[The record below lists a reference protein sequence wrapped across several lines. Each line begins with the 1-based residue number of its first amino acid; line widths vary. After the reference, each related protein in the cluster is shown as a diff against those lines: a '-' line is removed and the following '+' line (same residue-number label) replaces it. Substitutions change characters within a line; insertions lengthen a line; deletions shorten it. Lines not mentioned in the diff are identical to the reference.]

1 MPLNITKNPRLA
13 NNLNQNTDYLGLSQ
27 ERSGTALRTNIP
39 APTGGLNT
47 RDSESTMDVTDAV
60 IMENWFPSQGSV
72 STRKGFTEYVTGLDG
87 NVETLIEYNAGST
100 RKFLCCNNDEINDI
114 TDPNSVTN
122 LVTGLTN
129 ARWQWVNFNAYIIMV
144 NGADTPKTFD
154 GSSLAASTISG
165 SGLTVTQLNG
175 INVHKNRVYVW
186 NSNAQDVWYGAT
198 NAIGGTFT
206 KFQLSRVA
214 PFGGNLIS
222 MMTWNLDG
230 GNGVDDYAV
239 FLMSSGDV
247 LLYQGS
253 DPSTWSLLGTYKIGR
268 PIAIRGA
275 KKVAGDVV
283 IITDQDF
290 VFFSEVFKNDGAVTQ
305 RGKLSGAAIDAVNS
319 YSSNYGWEV
328 ALYPKGGWLLF
339 NVPVGTNS
347 TYHQYVINTI
357 TGAATKFTG
366 INARTWGNYNNNL
379 YFGGDGAV
387 YKADDGYNDNGEYI
401 VCDVQA
407 AYSNLGSPQEKTVN
421 SFRNII
427 KADGTV
433 SINTLVNFD
442 YGKEQTS
449 QNVESSVVS
458 GSFWDV
464 SYWDVALWSPEGLT
478 RNNLVIS
485 SGQGVDV
492 GMRLKTSL
500 SGQQINWYR
509 TDYSVTVS
517 NIL

>member
-1 MPLNITKNPRLA
+1 MPLNISRNPRLS
-13 NNLNQNTDYLGLSQ
+13 NEVGQNTNYLGLNQ
-27 ERSGTALRTNIP
+27 ERSGTALRSNVP

-47 RDSESTMDVTDAV
+47 RDSESAMEPTDAV
-60 IMENWFPSQGSV
+60 IMENWFPDQGSV
-72 STRKGFTEYVTGLDG
+72 STRKGYTVYATGLTS
-87 NVETLIEYNAGST
+87 NVETLIEYNANT
-100 RKFLCCNNDEINDI
+100 IRKFICANSSEINDVSTPASI
-114 TDPNSVTN
+114 VN
-122 LVTGLTN
+122 LGTGFSN
-129 ARWQWVNFNAYIIMV
+129 ARWQWANFNAYVLMV
-144 NGADTPKTFD
+144 NGADTPQTFD
-154 GSSLAASTISG
+154 GTTLAASTISG
-165 SGLTVTQLNG
+165 SGLTVTQLDG

-186 NSNAQDVWYGAT
+186 SSNAQDVWYGAT

-230 GNGVDDYAV
+230 GAGVDDYAV

-253 DPSTWSLLGTYKIGR
+253 DPASWSLLGTYKIGR

-275 KKVAGDVV
+275 KKVAGDIVM
-283 IITDQDF
+283 ITDQDF

-305 RGKLSGAAIDAVNS
+305 RGKLSGAAIKAVNA
-319 YSSNYGWEV
+319 YASNYGWEV
-328 ALYPKGGWLLF
+328 ALYPKGGWLLL
-339 NVPVGTNS
+339 NVPVATNS

-366 INARTWGNYNNNL
+366 MNARTWGLYNNNL
-379 YFGGDGAV
+379 YFGGDGKI
-387 YKADDGYNDNGEYI
+387 YKADDGYDDNNEFI
-401 VCDVQA
+401 ACDVQA
-407 AYSNLGSPQEKTVN
+407 AYSNLGSPQEKTIN
-421 SFRNII
+421 AFRNTL

-433 SINTLVNFD
+433 SINSIVNFD
-442 YGKEQTS
+442 YGKAQST
-449 QNVESSVVS
+449 QNLSSTAT
-458 GSFWDV
+458 GSFWDT
-464 SYWDVALWSPEGLT
+464 SFWDVALWSPEGVT
-478 RNNLVIS
+478 RNSLVYS

-500 SGQQINWYR
+500 KGQQVQWYR

>member
-1 MPLNITKNPRLA
+1 MPLNITKSARLTA
-13 NNLNQNTDYLGLSQ
+13 ESNQNSNYIGLNQ
-27 ERSGTALRTNIP
+27 ERSGTALRSNVP

-47 RDSESTMDVTDAV
+47 RDSESAMEPTDAV

-72 STRKGFTEYVTGLDG
+72 STRKGFTEYATGLSSF
-87 NVETLIEYNAGST
+87 VETLIEYNAGT
-100 RKFLCCNNDEINDI
+100 VRKFICANNGQINDI
-114 TDPNSVTN
+114 TNASSIVSLGTGFTNS
-122 LVTGLTN
+122 
-129 ARWQWVNFNAYIIMV
+129 RWQWANFNAYVLLV
-144 NGADTPKTFD
+144 NGADTPQTFD
-154 GSSLAASTISG
+154 GTTLAASSISG
-165 SGLTVTQLNG
+165 SGLTVTQLDG
-175 INVHKNRVYVW
+175 VNVHKNRVYVW
-186 NSNAQDVWYGAT
+186 SSNSQDVWYGAT

-253 DPSTWSLLGTYKIGR
+253 DPASWSLLGTYKIGR

-275 KKVAGDVV
+275 KKVAGDIMMV
-283 IITDQDF
+283 TDQDF

-305 RGKLSGAAIDAVNS
+305 RSKLSGAAIAAVNS
-319 YSSNYGWEV
+319 YASNYGWEV
-328 ALYPKGGWLLF
+328 VLYPKGGWLMV
-339 NVPVGTNS
+339 NVPVATNE
-347 TYHQYVINTI
+347 TYIQYVINTI

-366 INARTWGNYNNNL
+366 MNAITWGNYNNNI
-379 YFGGDGAV
+379 YFGGNGKV
-387 YKADDGYNDNGEYI
+387 YKADDGYSDNSNYI

-421 SFRNII
+421 AFRNTI

-433 SINTLVNFD
+433 AINTLVNYD

-449 QNVESSVVS
+449 QNVDSAAAS

-464 SYWDVALWSPEGLT
+464 AMWDVAMWSPEGLT
-478 RNNLVIS
+478 RNDLIYS

-500 SGQQINWYR
+500 SGQQVNWYR

>member
-1 MPLNITKNPRLA
+1 MALSLTPNQTLLQPNKNSS
-13 NNLNQNTDYLGLSQ
+13 LGLAQ
-27 ERSGTALRTNIP
+27 ERNGAALRANVA

-47 RDSESTMDVTDAV
+47 RDSESAMEATDAT

-72 STRKGFTEYVTGLDG
+72 ITRKGFIEYATGLTSY
-87 NVETLIEYNAGST
+87 VETLMEYNAAST
-100 RKFLCCNNDEINDI
+100 RKFLCANNTEINDI
-114 TDPNSVTN
+114 TNAASITN
-122 LVTGLTN
+122 IGTGFTN
-129 ARWQWVNFNAYIIMV
+129 ARWQWVNFNSYIIMV
-144 NGADTPKTFD
+144 NGADTPQTFD
-154 GSSLAASTISG
+154 GTTLAASTISG
-165 SGLTVTQLNG
+165 SGLTPSQLDG

-186 NSNAQDVWYGAT
+186 DSNSQDVWYGAT

-222 MMTWNLDG
+222 MVTWNLDG

-253 DPSTWSLLGTYKIGR
+253 DPASWSLLGTYKIGR

-290 VFFSEVFKNDGAVTQ
+290 IFFSEVFKNDGAVTQ
-305 RGKLSGAAIDAVNS
+305 RSKLSGAALSVVNN
-319 YSSNYGWEV
+319 YASNYGWEV
-328 ALYPKGGWLLF
+328 GLYPKGAWLFF
-339 NVPVGTNS
+339 NVPVATNS

-357 TGAATKFTG
+357 TGAACKFTG
-366 INARTWGNYNNNL
+366 MNACTWGMYNNNL
-379 YFGGDGAV
+379 YFGGNGKV
-387 YKADDGYNDNGEYI
+387 YKADSGLDDNGNYI
-401 VCDVQA
+401 NCDIQS
-407 AYSNLGSPQEKTVN
+407 AYSNLGSPNEKTIN
-421 SFRNII
+421 AFRNTI
-427 KADGTV
+427 KLDG
-433 SINTLVNFD
+433 SASLNTIVNFD
-442 YGKEQTS
+442 YGRAESS
-449 QNVESSVVS
+449 QNSTSTAVS

-478 RNNLVIS
+478 RNDLITS
-485 SGQGVDV
+485 SGQGVDIA
-492 GMRLKTSL
+492 MRIKTSL
-500 SGQQINWYR
+500 KGQQLNWYR
-509 TDYSVTVS
+509 TDYSVTVG

>member
-1 MPLNITKNPRLA
+1 MPLNITKSTRL
-13 NNLNQNTDYLGLSQ
+13 NNESNQNSNYLGLGQ
-27 ERSGTALRTNIP
+27 ERSGSALRSNVP

-47 RDSESTMDVTDAV
+47 RDAESVMESTDAV
-60 IMENWFPSQGSV
+60 IMENWFPDQGSV
-72 STRKGFTEYVTGLDG
+72 STRKGFTEYATGLNG
-87 NVETLIEYNAGST
+87 NVETLIEFNAGSI

-114 TDPNSVTN
+114 SNPASIVN
-122 LVTGLTN
+122 LATGFTS
-129 ARWQWVNFNAYIIMV
+129 ARWQWANFNAYVIMV
-144 NGADTPKTFD
+144 NGADTPQTFD
-154 GSSLAASTISG
+154 GTTLAASSISG

-186 NSNAQDVWYGAT
+186 DSNAQDVWYGAT
-198 NAIGGTFT
+198 NAIGGVFT

-253 DPSTWSLLGTYKIGR
+253 DPASWALLGTYKIGR

-275 KKVAGDVV
+275 KKVAGDIVM
-283 IITDQDF
+283 ITDQDF

-305 RGKLSGAAIDAVNS
+305 RSKLSGAAIHAVNA

-328 ALYPKGGWLLF
+328 ALYPQGGWLLF
-339 NVPVGTNS
+339 NVPVANNS

-366 INARTWGNYNNNL
+366 MNARTWGNYNNSL
-379 YFGGDGAV
+379 YFGGDGKV
-387 YKADDGYNDNGEYI
+387 FKADDGFNDNGEFI
-401 VCDVQA
+401 VCDCQA

-421 SFRNII
+421 AFRNII

-433 SINTLVNFD
+433 AVNTIVNFD

-449 QNVESSVVS
+449 QDVNSSAAS

-464 SYWDVALWSPEGLT
+464 AMWDVALWSPEGLT
-478 RNNLVIS
+478 RNELVTA
-485 SGQGVDV
+485 SGQGVHV

-500 SGQQINWYR
+500 SGQQVNWYR